1 MTTYKVQLLETE
13 VVRYTWLVDADNP
26 DTAADEANVGNGDL
40 IDREVVYGE
49 ITDLESVEEWQGD
62 EPSDYIK
69 DVIEDHL
76 AWQKAQAEQVWIDE
90 CIEEEAMQV
99 DRAENAERVLSELE
113 VASTNFTL
121 GVLKYLSQLPK
132 KEFDALTST
141 LAEARNLL
149 NKSD

>member
-1 MTTYKVQLLETE
+1 M
-13 VVRYTWLVDADNP
+13 P
-26 DTAADEANVGNGDL
+26 GNLDDSKIL
-40 IDREVVYGE
+40 K
-49 ITDLESVEEWQGD
+49 DLE
-62 EPSDYIK
+62 YR
-69 DVIEDHL
+69 L
-76 AWQKAQAEQVWIDE
+76 AK
-90 CIEEEAMQV
+90 QV

-132 KEFDALTST
+132 KEFDALTSA